1 MWSIPPT
8 YAWRWQC
15 ACYVS
20 TWFSL
25 LIYLTLKVTKIWA
38 LLWSLLTPA
47 LRVRV
52 ILRNVFIIQQESVEY
67 AFIYSVM
74 CDQCWECPL
83 VKVWSLGLVPKYCC
97 VTTACLLFHCVTNA
111 AILPPSTTR
120 QQAIFW
126 HRCYC
131 SYIFIPPVFHYLFA
145 ELVHLLGVLGT
156 QETSCFVVAGL
167 HERDI
172 FDLFLP
178 EFDKPWVIHLR

>member
-1 MWSIPPT
+1 MFLNTAI
-8 YAWRWQC
+8 A
-15 ACYVS
+15 
-20 TWFSL
+20 
-25 LIYLTLKVTKIWA
+25 
-38 LLWSLLTPA
+38 
-47 LRVRV
+47 
-52 ILRNVFIIQQESVEY
+52 
-67 AFIYSVM
+67 
-74 CDQCWECPL
+74 
-83 VKVWSLGLVPKYCC
+83 
-97 VTTACLLFHCVTNA
+97 ACLLFYCVTTA

-178 EFDKPWVIHLR
+178 EFDKPWVIHLRENLLLFYKPLLLEAQHCLQERRGNVDISGRPPPLGPHYIGGTPKSWSTSLRIRPQPKTFHV

>member
-1 MWSIPPT
+1 MFLNTAI
-8 YAWRWQC
+8 A
-15 ACYVS
+15 AC
-20 TWFSL
+20 L
-25 LIYLTLKVTKIWA
+25 LFY
-38 LLWSLLTPA
+38 
-47 LRVRV
+47 
-52 ILRNVFIIQQESVEY
+52 
-67 AFIYSVM
+67 
-74 CDQCWECPL
+74 
-83 VKVWSLGLVPKYCC
+83 C
-97 VTTACLLFHCVTNA
+97 VTTAT
-111 AILPPSTTR
+111 ILPPSTTR

-178 EFDKPWVIHLR
+178 EFDKPWVIHLRETCCCSTNLCSWRPNTVYRKRSVRRHQASPSLVPTRPRVGKR

>member
-1 MWSIPPT
+1 MFLNTAI
-8 YAWRWQC
+8 A
-15 ACYVS
+15 
-20 TWFSL
+20 
-25 LIYLTLKVTKIWA
+25 
-38 LLWSLLTPA
+38 
-47 LRVRV
+47 
-52 ILRNVFIIQQESVEY
+52 
-67 AFIYSVM
+67 
-74 CDQCWECPL
+74 
-83 VKVWSLGLVPKYCC
+83 
-97 VTTACLLFHCVTNA
+97 ACLLFYCVTTA

-131 SYIFIPPVFHYLFA
+131 SYLFIPPVFHYLFA

-178 EFDKPWVIHLR
+178 EFDKPWVIHLRETCCCSTNLCSWRPNTVYKNRSTRRHQALFWRRCRGGKVKGIHTPVPGKSTFLAPLCVCSKLFPLDPAIASFCFLFYTSKA

>member
-1 MWSIPPT
+1 
-8 YAWRWQC
+8 
-15 ACYVS
+15 
-20 TWFSL
+20 
-25 LIYLTLKVTKIWA
+25 
-38 LLWSLLTPA
+38 
-47 LRVRV
+47 
-52 ILRNVFIIQQESVEY
+52 
-67 AFIYSVM
+67 
-74 CDQCWECPL
+74 
-83 VKVWSLGLVPKYCC
+83 VKVWSLGLVLKYCYRCLFTVLLRYYCC
-97 VTTACLLFHCVTNA
+97 VTTACLLFYCVTTA

-131 SYIFIPPVFHYLFA
+131 SYLFIPPVFHYLFA

-178 EFDKPWVIHLR
+178 EFDKPWVIHLRENLLLFYKPLLLEAQHCLQE